1 MHGLDVLADL
11 ENVKQFIQKQKH
23 LKSFGL
29 RVSSNKHKQVQ
40 LHVGH
45 IYVLYV
51 HVPVVVDSVRCACM
65 LQWKQMISYLI
76 TFLIIHCSE
85 FSQQGFMVQVCKVL
99 ASASPLCCASVYV
112 CVLICSLQAMEQLIG
127 LCKAV
132 VLHHQRSLE
141 EVVVGGGSPLDPYVP
156 TLLTCPKL
164 SVLKL
169 GRGAL
174 SPANTLMVLEKLTSL
189 QEFVLSDVPVDLR
202 QGHPLDEVCLNTV
215 LWLCVVIV
223 LL

>member
-11 ENVKQFIQKQKH
+11 ENVKQFIQKQKL

-29 RVSSNKHKQVQ
+29 TVVVSYKQVY

-65 LQWKQMISYLI
+65 LQWKQMMISYLI

-85 FSQQGFMVQVCKVL
+85 FSQQGFLVQVCKVL

-112 CVLICSLQAMEQLIG
+112 CVLICSLQDMEPLIG
-127 LCKAV
+127 LYKAV

-141 EVVVGGGSPLDPYVP
+141 EVVVGDAVVGGIPLDPFVP
-156 TLLTCPKL
+156 ALLTCPKL

-169 GRGAL
+169 GPGGTR
-174 SPANTLMVLEKLTSL
+174 SPGNTLMVLEKLTSL
-189 QEFVLSDVPVDLR
+189 QKFVLSDVSVDLR
-202 QGHPLDEVCLNTV
+202 QGHPLAKVCLNTV
-215 LWLCVVIV
+215 L
-223 LL
+223 

>member
-1 MHGLDVLADL
+1 
-11 ENVKQFIQKQKH
+11 
-23 LKSFGL
+23 
-29 RVSSNKHKQVQ
+29 
-40 LHVGH
+40 
-45 IYVLYV
+45 
-51 HVPVVVDSVRCACM
+51 M

-76 TFLIIHCSE
+76 TFLIIHC
-85 FSQQGFMVQVCKVL
+85 FKFNQQGFIVQVCKVL

-112 CVLICSLQAMEQLIG
+112 CVLICSLQDMEPLIG
-127 LCKAV
+127 LGKAV

-141 EVVVGGGSPLDPYVP
+141 EVVVGSPLDPYVP

-189 QEFVLSDVPVDLR
+189 QEFVLSDVSVDWR
-202 QGHPLDEVCLNTV
+202 QGHPLAKVCLNTV
-215 LWLCVVIV
+215 L
-223 LL
+223 

>member
-11 ENVKQFIQKQKH
+11 ENVKQFLQKQKH

-29 RVSSNKHKQVQ
+29 TVRSLNEEVQ

-65 LQWKQMISYLI
+65 LQWKQMMISYLI
-76 TFLIIHCSE
+76 TFLIIHCFE
-85 FSQQGFMVQVCKVL
+85 FSQQGFIVQVCKVL

-112 CVLICSLQAMEQLIG
+112 CVLICSLQAEEPLTG
-127 LCKAV
+127 LGKAV

-141 EVVVGGGSPLDPYVP
+141 AVVVGVDDVGGIPLDPFVP
-156 TLLTCPKL
+156 ALLTCPKL

-169 GRGAL
+169 GPCTL
-174 SPANTLMVLEKLTSL
+174 SPANTLMVLGKLTSL
-189 QEFVLSDVPVDLR
+189 QEFVLCGVSVDLR
-202 QGHPLDEVCLNTV
+202 QGHPLAKVCLNTA
-215 LWLCVVIV
+215 L
-223 LL
+223 

>member
-11 ENVKQFIQKQKH
+11 ENVKQFIQNQKH
-23 LKSFGL
+23 LKSFEL
-29 RVSSNKHKQVQ
+29 TVHSLNEEVQ

-51 HVPVVVDSVRCACM
+51 HVPVVVDSVKCACM
-65 LQWKQMISYLI
+65 LQWRQMMISYLV
-76 TFLIIHCSE
+76 TFLIIHCFE
-85 FSQQGFMVQVCKVL
+85 FSQQGFIVQVCKVL
-99 ASASPLCCASVYV
+99 ASTSPLCWASVYV
-112 CVLICSLQAMEQLIG
+112 CVLICSLQTMEQLIG

-141 EVVVGGGSPLDPYVP
+141 EVVVGDVVVGGTPLDPLVP
-156 TLLTCPKL
+156 ALLTCPNL

-169 GRGAL
+169 GRGTL

-189 QEFVLSDVPVDLR
+189 QEFVLSDVSVGLW
-202 QGHPLDEVCLNTV
+202 QGHPLAKVCLSTV
-215 LWLCVVIV
+215 L
-223 LL
+223 

>member
-11 ENVKQFIQKQKH
+11 ENAKQFIRKQKH
-23 LKSFGL
+23 LKSYGL
-29 RVSSNKHKQVQ
+29 TEFSLNEEVQ

-45 IYVLYV
+45 ICVLYV

-65 LQWKQMISYLI
+65 LQWKQMMISYLI
-76 TFLIIHCSE
+76 TFLIIHCFE
-85 FSQQGFMVQVCKVL
+85 FSQQGFIVQVCKVL
-99 ASASPLCCASVYV
+99 ASASPLCWASVYV
-112 CVLICSLQAMEQLIG
+112 CVLICSLQAMEPLIG

-141 EVVVGGGSPLDPYVP
+141 EVVVGFGRGGRGTPLDPFVP
-156 TLLTCPKL
+156 ALLTCPKL

-174 SPANTLMVLEKLTSL
+174 SPANTLMVLEKLMSL
-189 QEFVLSDVPVDLR
+189 QEFVLKDVSVDLR
-202 QGHPLDEVCLNTV
+202 QGHPLDKVCLNTA
-215 LWLCVVIV
+215 L
-223 LL
+223 